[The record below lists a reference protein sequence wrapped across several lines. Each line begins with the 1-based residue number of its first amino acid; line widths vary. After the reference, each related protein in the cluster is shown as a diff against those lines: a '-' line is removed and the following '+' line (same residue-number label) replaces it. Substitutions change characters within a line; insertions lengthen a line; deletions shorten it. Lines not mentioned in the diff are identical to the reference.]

1 MEVVKKKKQNRCT
14 SKLREELKEDSKN
27 SFRGQINISTGM
39 LLLKCDNVVL
49 KIFLGFILP
58 ISIFVVLLC
67 HKE

>member
-27 SFRGQINISTGM
+27 SFRGQINISTGV

-49 KIFLGFILP
+49 KNFSGFYFANFHICCFTL
-58 ISIFVVLLC
+58 S
-67 HKE
+67 

>member
-27 SFRGQINISTGM
+27 SFRGQINIRTGM

-49 KIFLGFILP
+49 KIFRGFILP